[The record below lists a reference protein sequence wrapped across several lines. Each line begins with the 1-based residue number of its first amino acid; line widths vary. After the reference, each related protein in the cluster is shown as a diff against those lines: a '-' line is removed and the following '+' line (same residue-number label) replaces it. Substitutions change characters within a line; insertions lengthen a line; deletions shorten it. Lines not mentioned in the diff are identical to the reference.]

1 VTVLVSKAEIT
12 KTQQNC
18 GSLRSAPARTI
29 WSHRPRI
36 QAPNLSIYH
45 LQISNVSRGR
55 GRTSVGTAAYIAR
68 ENLRDERSGRVHDH
82 RRRGGLEHAEIIVPR
97 DFAAADI
104 ASTQSREKLW
114 NAAERAERRGNARVA
129 RQYQIAL
136 PHELTAP
143 QRLQLAQRFA
153 HDIADRYGVVADL
166 ALHSAPPGGDTRNR
180 HAHVLTTTRELTT
193 HGLGEKS
200 RAEWNDGRRRAA
212 GRPDAAAEFRLLRA
226 RWAEMAN
233 SALREA
239 GFNIRV
245 DHRSLAAQGIDRE
258 PQRPK
263 PRAAVEQER
272 RARAKSQFDL
282 QPDRAALQANTDASK
297 ESALRQLPAKD
308 AGQRTDVAQSAARNS
323 WLNYVRQQQAN
334 LSRPETEQA
343 ADATATPRRDV
354 SNDQGR

>member
-1 VTVLVSKAEIT
+1 
-12 KTQQNC
+12 
-18 GSLRSAPARTI
+18 
-29 WSHRPRI
+29 
-36 QAPNLSIYH
+36 LSIYH

-68 ENLRDERSGRVHDH
+68 ESLRDERSGKVHDH

-166 ALHSAPPGGDTRNR
+166 AIHSAPPGGDPRNR
-180 HAHVLTTTRELTT
+180 HAHVLTTTRELTI

-226 RWAEMAN
+226 HWAEMAN

-239 GFNIRV
+239 GLDVRV

-263 PRAAVEQER
+263 PRATVEQER
-272 RARAKSQFDL
+272 RARAISGRDM
-282 QPDRAALQANTDASK
+282 PSDGAALQVTTDPSK
-297 ESALRQLPAKD
+297 EGALRQLPAKD
-308 AGQRTDVAQSAARNS
+308 AGQRLGVAQSAARNN
-323 WLNYVRQQQAN
+323 WLNFVRQQQEN
-334 LSRPETEQA
+334 LSRPEAEQA
-343 ADATATPRRDV
+343 PAATAPPRRDLF
-354 SNDQGR
+354 NDRGR